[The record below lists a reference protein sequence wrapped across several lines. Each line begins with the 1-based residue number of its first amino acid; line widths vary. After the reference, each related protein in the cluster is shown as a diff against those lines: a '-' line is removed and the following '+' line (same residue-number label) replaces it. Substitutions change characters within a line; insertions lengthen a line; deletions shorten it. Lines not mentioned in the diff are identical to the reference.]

1 MIAAEV
7 LDDYLD
13 GLLVAGPANA
23 APAARAETEG
33 KAETEDKAAAGA
45 EGGPAPVEAVPAAP
59 SAEVETA
66 VAVEAEAEA
75 GARMEVE
82 ATPPVAQAPSPA
94 AAPAQAQPAAPVAP
108 VAPVAPP
115 APAPAVP
122 APAPVAAM
130 PVAPVAP
137 STRVAPPAPTPV
149 ARRPQAPVPPPAVP
163 PRHGVASAQGED
175 APAGKQPAER
185 TSRWLRLRCGGQRY
199 GLELLKV
206 QEVVLPVPLLPLRGT
221 AQAMLGVM
229 NLRGQVVPV
238 LDLGMHL
245 GQATQPDDA
254 STRFVVLE
262 EKGEILGL
270 RVSAVEDVVNLGE
283 GQVEPPGTAQVRPGG
298 DGLFRGIARLGGEP
312 MVLLDASCLLSPAN
326 PGEGR

>member
-23 APAARAETEG
+23 APAAKAETEG
-33 KAETEDKAAAGA
+33 KAETENKAGAGA

-82 ATPPVAQAPSPA
+82 APPPVAQAPSPA
-94 AAPAQAQPAAPVAP
+94 AAPAQAQPA
-108 VAPVAPP
+108 APVAPP

-175 APAGKQPAER
+175 APAGKQPAGR

-245 GQATQPDDA
+245 GQTTQPDDA

>member
-1 MIAAEV
+1 M
-7 LDDYLD
+7 
-13 GLLVAGPANA
+13 
-23 APAARAETEG
+23 
-33 KAETEDKAAAGA
+33 
-45 EGGPAPVEAVPAAP
+45 
-59 SAEVETA
+59 
-66 VAVEAEAEA
+66 
-75 GARMEVE
+75 
-82 ATPPVAQAPSPA
+82 
-94 AAPAQAQPAAPVAP
+94 
-108 VAPVAPP
+108 
-115 APAPAVP
+115 
-122 APAPVAAM
+122 
-130 PVAPVAP
+130 
-137 STRVAPPAPTPV
+137 
-149 ARRPQAPVPPPAVP
+149 PPPAVP
-163 PRHGVASAQGED
+163 PRHGVASAHGED
-175 APAGKQPAER
+175 APASKQPAER

-283 GQVEPPGTAQVRPGG
+283 GQVEPPGTTQVRPGG